1 MNHKKILTQHEQF
14 CSIWQA
20 TDGRF
25 KTKLPDESKP
35 GGKRL
40 IAKTSRADL
49 EKFIIEWY
57 KLKQGRKE
65 NTQTMKSLFP
75 EWLKYKMIDSSKA
88 NAAKLQWVWNKYYAD
103 SDIIDMNIEK
113 IDVITIKSWYLKVI
127 GKHKLSSKRYKEMK
141 SLANMLFD
149 FAVEKRF
156 VTINVSRNVHGIS
169 SKKYTEP
176 PRKEITEQVYI
187 DNEEQLILKQA
198 EIQYR
203 KTHYIDKNG
212 KFYTKGY
219 SIVPYPKTEAGKRDV
234 FLSMRAKKYLAMIL
248 EHNRQNGF
256 DSEYLFLDKN
266 DQRIHE
272 FSVNNALR
280 NLNSKI
286 GTNQKSNHKIR
297 KTCISKMISS
307 KKLTNEEIRMFAGH
321 EDFAT
326 TEKFYEFPTDS
337 MIKRAAAFEAAL
349 FSGIHNLFPFLH
361 ILHPHFLRNLNSLN
375 FFMYHFYFCTV
386 CPVRHFIR

>member
-1 MNHKKILTQHEQF
+1 MNNKKILDQHEQF
-14 CSIWQA
+14 CNIWQA

-40 IAKTSRADL
+40 IAKTNRADL
-49 EKFIIEWY
+49 EKFIIKWY
-57 KLKQGRKE
+57 KSRQE
-65 NTQTMKSLFP
+65 QTQTMKALYP
-75 EWLKYKMIDSSKA
+75 EWLEYKMMDSSTA

-103 SDIIDMNIEK
+103 SDIININMQD
-113 IDVITIKSWYLKVI
+113 IDVITIKEWYLKI
-127 GKHKLSSKRYKEMK
+127 IKTHKLSSKRYKEMK

-156 VTINVSRNVHGIS
+156 VTTNVSRNVHGIS
-169 SKKYTEP
+169 NKKYTEP
-176 PRKEITEQVYI
+176 PKKKITDQVYI

-198 EIQYR
+198 EIEYE
-203 KTHYIDKNG
+203 KTHNIAYLAICLNFSLALRVGEIIALQKEDFSDFCVRISRQEVKNHYLDKNG

-219 SIVPYPKTEAGKRDV
+219 SVVPYPKTEAGKRDV
-234 FLSMRAKKYLAMIL
+234 FLSMKAKKYLAMIL

-256 DSEYLFLDKN
+256 NSEYLFLDRN
-266 DQRIHE
+266 GQRIHE

-280 NLNSKI
+280 SLNKKI
-286 GTNQKSNHKIR
+286 GTSQKSNHKIR

-349 FSGIHNLFPFLH
+349 S
-361 ILHPHFLRNLNSLN
+361 
-375 FFMYHFYFCTV
+375 
-386 CPVRHFIR
+386 

>member
-1 MNHKKILTQHEQF
+1 MNYQTILTQHEQF

-25 KTKLPDESKP
+25 KTKLPDKSRP
-35 GGKRL
+35 DGKRL
-40 IAKTSRADL
+40 IARTSRIDL
-49 EKFIIEWY
+49 ESIIIEWY
-57 KLKQGRKE
+57 QHKQEPKE
-65 NTQTMKSLFP
+65 NPQTMKSLYP
-75 EWLKYKMIDSSKA
+75 EWLEYKMIDSSKA

-103 SDIIDMNIEK
+103 SDIININIEN
-113 IDVITIKSWYLKVI
+113 IDVITIKAWYLKVI
-127 GKHKLSSKRYKEMK
+127 DKHKLSSKRYKEMK

-156 VTINVSRNVHGIS
+156 VTTNVSRNVHGIS

-203 KTHYIDKNG
+203 KTHNIAYLAICMNFSLALRVGEIIALQVDDFSDFYVRISRQEVKNHYIDENG

-234 FLSMRAKKYLAMIL
+234 FLSIRAKKYLAMIL

-256 DSEYLFLDKN
+256 NSEYLFLDKN
-266 DQRIHE
+266 GQRIHE

-286 GTNQKSNHKIR
+286 GTSQKSNHKIR

-326 TEKFYEFPTDS
+326 TERFYEFPTDS

-349 FSGIHNLFPFLH
+349 S
-361 ILHPHFLRNLNSLN
+361 
-375 FFMYHFYFCTV
+375 
-386 CPVRHFIR
+386 